1 MFAYLT
7 YDPSLHHRKVP
18 FTVTIVDGYN
28 TGQQSPSDPNPATA
42 DALSSS
48 SSSTSS
54 ATQQRH
60 HRSLAGTRD
69 AEGGTTGRS
78 LAETDNDSITVAL
91 SLSCTTTPVPP
102 RTPDYDVCSMQR
114 ILDVF
119 HLGQKCWLG
128 LLPPTGT
135 QQLLRQDWGVNDCSF
150 TVSAGCIMHGYHQ
163 LQQADTLHLHHGC
176 DVKSGAV

>member
-1 MFAYLT
+1 
-7 YDPSLHHRKVP
+7 VP
-18 FTVTIVDGYN
+18 FTVTILDGYN

-42 DALSSS
+42 DALSSA

-60 HRSLAGTRD
+60 HRSLAGTPD
-69 AEGGTTGRS
+69 AEGGTIGRS
-78 LAETDNDSITVAL
+78 LAETASNSITVAL

-135 QQLLRQDWGVNDCSF
+135 QQVLRQDWGVYDCSF
-150 TVSAGCIMHGYHQ
+150 AVSTESVTDCVENGCEEEHGGAAALAFTSPHQVFIMMRSSVG
-163 LQQADTLHLHHGC
+163 
-176 DVKSGAV
+176 